1 MYSEKYLC
9 FSNLFTK
16 YMFLKIVK
24 IHMKT
29 SEPESLFH
37 KVAGLQPAVL
47 LKKILQL
54 RCFPVNF
61 HKFLK
66 NVFHRTSQGDYF
78 LKFFFR
84 FIMACKWIVRI
95 AGRWRI
101 VIHKYIHAN
110 QSIKT
115 LTDSMWCCCWHNFIH
130 IMSGFLDN
138 FCMNRWIVKRWF
150 VYRKIAQSLC

>member
-1 MYSEKYLC
+1 MHCQARYRVSWNTHKDYLC
-9 FSNLFTK
+9 SCSTCTPKNPIQTQ
-16 YMFLKIVK
+16 
-24 IHMKT
+24 
-29 SEPESLFH
+29 PESLFH
-37 KVAGLQPAVL
+37 KVVGLQPAVL

-54 RCFPVNF
+54 SCFPVNF

-66 NVFHRTSQGDYF
+66 SVFHRTSQGDHF

-95 AGRWRI
+95 AGGWRI

-115 LTDSMWCCCWHNFIH
+115 LTDSMWCCGQ
-130 IMSGFLDN
+130 MLT
-138 FCMNRWIVKRWF
+138 
-150 VYRKIAQSLC
+150 